1 MVLALMLSVIAGY
14 NLGFSSKIQPRY
26 FMAIIILAYILGLIA
41 CLLK

>member
-14 NLGFSSKIQPRY
+14 NLGFSSKIQPKHY
-26 FMAIIILAYILGLIA
+26 IAIIIIAYILGLIA